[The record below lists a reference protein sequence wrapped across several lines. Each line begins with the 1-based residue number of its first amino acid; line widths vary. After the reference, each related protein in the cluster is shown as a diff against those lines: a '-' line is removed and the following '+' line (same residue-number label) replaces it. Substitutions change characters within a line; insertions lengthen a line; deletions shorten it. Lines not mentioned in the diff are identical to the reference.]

1 MKRASSILWMTKHIR
16 RHIPALLLMV
26 AVDVVQALF
35 WVLFALGTQQ
45 VIDTAVSGDQSAFLR
60 ACLQQGVISAVLII
74 SLALFRHLKD
84 SLSARLDRSWKK
96 YMLHILLHAEYE
108 EVSAYHSGE
117 LVNRLSNDIR
127 VMNDG
132 LLSALPN
139 LASLVTRLVA
149 ALVVLLGMMPGF
161 GLGIIGAGVLVL
173 IVTALMRRKL
183 KALHKR
189 VSEADGIVASFI
201 QEALEKLLL
210 VQAMDIGDEMEK
222 RAGAHL
228 DSRYK
233 VQMIRKNVS
242 LVANTGVSIFAY
254 VTSFV
259 ALVVCAYLLLHGQ
272 MSFGELTAVTQLV
285 TQLRAPMVNL
295 SGIFPQYV
303 AMTAAAERLMELD
316 ALGAKKDPEC
326 LDRNDLYNTMTCIGA
341 EELTFAYDRDVVLSE
356 AKFSLPKGAFSV
368 VTGPSGVGKSTVLK
382 LLLGI
387 WKPKNGRL
395 YLEKENGNRISLDR
409 STRGLFAYVPQ
420 GNLLFSGTLRE
431 NLLVVN
437 PQATEE
443 EIRRAVYVSAM
454 EEYLD
459 QLPEGL
465 DTVLGENSAGLSEGQ
480 AQRLAI
486 ARAILGDAPILL
498 LDEATSALDAR
509 TEELVLERIRALP
522 GKTCIAVTHRPA
534 AVELADWEMEL
545 NQAGICVKHRTR

>member
-1 MKRASSILWMTKHIR
+1 MKRASSILWMIKHIR
-16 RHIPALLLMV
+16 KHIPTLVLMV
-26 AVDVVQALF
+26 VVDVVQALF
-35 WVLFALGTQQ
+35 WVIFALGTQQ
-45 VIDTAVSGDQSAFLR
+45 VIDTAVSADRSAFLQ
-60 ACLQQGVISAVLII
+60 ACLQQGVISAVLIV
-74 SLALFRHLKD
+74 SLALFRHLKEK
-84 SLSARLDRSWKK
+84 LNARLDRSWKK
-96 YMLHILLHAEYE
+96 HILHILLHAEYE

-139 LASLVTRLVA
+139 LASLITRLVA
-149 ALVVLLGMMPGF
+149 ALMVLLGMMPGF

-173 IVTALMRRKL
+173 VVTALMRRKL
-183 KALHKR
+183 KELHKR
-189 VSEADGIVASFI
+189 VSQADGMVAGFI

-210 VQAMDIGDEMEK
+210 VQAMDIGDEIEK
-222 RAGAHL
+222 RADAHL

-233 VQMIRKNVS
+233 VQMLRKNVS

-259 ALVVCAYLLLHGQ
+259 ALVFCAYLLLNGR

-303 AMTAAAERLMELD
+303 AMAAAAERLMELD

-326 LDRNDLYNTMTCIGA
+326 LDRDGLYNTMASVGA
-341 EELTFAYDRDVVLSE
+341 EGLSFCYDRDIVLSE
-356 AKFSLPKGAFSV
+356 AEFSLPKGAFAV
-368 VTGPSGVGKSTVLK
+368 VTGLSGVGKSTVLK

-387 WKPKNGRL
+387 WKPKSGRL
-395 YLEKENGNRISLDR
+395 YLEDENGGRISLDR

-431 NLLVVN
+431 NLLVVK

-443 EIRRAVYVSAM
+443 EIQRAAYVSAM
-454 EEYLD
+454 EEYLA

-498 LDEATSALDAR
+498 LDEATSALDAA
-509 TEELVLERIRALP
+509 TEALVLERIRALP

-534 AVELADWEMEL
+534 AVKLADWEIRIQ
-545 NQAGICVKHRTR
+545 NQKIQCVCR

>member
-1 MKRASSILWMTKHIR
+1 MKRASSLLWMAKHIR
-16 RHIPALLLMV
+16 KHIPTLVLMV
-26 AVDVVQALF
+26 AMDVVQALF
-35 WVLFALGTQQ
+35 WVIFALGTRQ
-45 VIDTAVSGDQSAFLR
+45 VIDAAVSADRSAFLQ

-74 SLALFRHLKD
+74 SLALFRHLKEK
-84 SLSARLDRSWKK
+84 LNARLDRSWKK
-96 YMLHILLHAEYE
+96 HLLHILLHAEYE
-108 EVSAYHSGE
+108 EVSDYHSGE
-117 LVNRLSNDIR
+117 LVNRLSNDVR
-127 VMNDG
+127 VMNEG
-132 LLSALPN
+132 LLNALPN
-139 LASLVTRLVA
+139 LAAMATRLVA
-149 ALVVLLGMMPGF
+149 ALVVLLGMMPVF
-161 GLGIIGAGVLVL
+161 SLCIIGAGVLVL
-173 IVTALMRRKL
+173 LVTALMRRKL
-183 KALHKR
+183 KELHKR
-189 VSEADGIVASFI
+189 VSEADGVVAAFI

-210 VQAMDIGDEMEK
+210 VQAMDISDEMEK
-222 RAGAHL
+222 RAGAYL
-228 DSRYK
+228 DQRFK
-233 VQMIRKNVS
+233 AQMVRKNVS

-259 ALVVCAYLLLHGQ
+259 TLVICAYSLLQGK

-316 ALGAKKDPEC
+316 SMAAKQEASCLDADALYADMESLGAD
-326 LDRNDLYNTMTCIGA
+326 N
-341 EELTFAYDRDVVLSE
+341 LTFSYDRDTVLADAS
-356 AKFSLPKGAFSV
+356 FSLPKGAFAV
-368 VTGPSGVGKSTVLK
+368 VTGPSGTGKSTILK
-382 LLLGI
+382 LMLGI
-387 WKPKNGRL
+387 WKPKNGQIYMKDRSGKKL
-395 YLEKENGNRISLDR
+395 PLDR

-437 PQATEE
+437 PQATEAQ
-443 EIRRAVYVSAM
+443 IRRAVYVSAM
-454 EEYLD
+454 EEYLE
-459 QLPEGL
+459 QLPNGL

-534 AVELADWEMEL
+534 AVSLADWEIRL
-545 NQAGICVKHRTR
+545 QDQKIQCV